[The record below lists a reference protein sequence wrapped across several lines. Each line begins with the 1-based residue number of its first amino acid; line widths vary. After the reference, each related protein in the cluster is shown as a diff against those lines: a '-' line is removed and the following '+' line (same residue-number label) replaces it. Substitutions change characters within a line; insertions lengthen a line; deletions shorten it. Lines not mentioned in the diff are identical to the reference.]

1 MTEAE
6 NFKAL
11 GKGNGFPF
19 CLDKFDM
26 TDFETD
32 NPLQLETTDYTY
44 WTFEQAMKF
53 YWTLETIVT
62 SDGDITTT
70 DSPKSRVCYG
80 AAANTDF
87 GGGNGGGF
95 DISAIVKLYNGDKT
109 NETNLL
115 GYACGPPFEQ
125 VAGITGDN
133 PATLGNYSIE
143 TFNFTSPITLEGFSF
158 YESHDSEGAAPF
170 TGLDF
175 FTFPA

>member
-109 NETNLL
+109 DETNLL
-115 GYACGPPFEQ
+115 G
-125 VAGITGDN
+125 
-133 PATLGNYSIE
+133 
-143 TFNFTSPITLEGFSF
+143 
-158 YESHDSEGAAPF
+158 
-170 TGLDF
+170 
-175 FTFPA
+175 